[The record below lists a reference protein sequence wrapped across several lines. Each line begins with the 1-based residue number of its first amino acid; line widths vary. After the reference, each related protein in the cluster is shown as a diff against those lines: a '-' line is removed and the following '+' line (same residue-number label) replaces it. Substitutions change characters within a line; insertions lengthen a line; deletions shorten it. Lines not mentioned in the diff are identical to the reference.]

1 MALEL
6 TTTPLS
12 PSWLVGVQADSTA
25 MAKAEKRP
33 FLNRMSN
40 DPSLPGA
47 GSTHKIRRQQPSPK
61 GALSVN
67 LDVGAL
73 MDGPCPGLSRVA
85 MGTIRAK
92 PVSGF
97 RLPYCNQRP
106 AADR

>member
-33 FLNRMSN
+33 FLRRISN

-47 GSTHKIRRQQPSPK
+47 GSTHKIRGRQPSRK

-67 LDVGAL
+67 PDGGAV
-73 MDGPCPGLSRVA
+73 MDGPCPGLSGVA

-92 PVSGF
+92 PVAGC